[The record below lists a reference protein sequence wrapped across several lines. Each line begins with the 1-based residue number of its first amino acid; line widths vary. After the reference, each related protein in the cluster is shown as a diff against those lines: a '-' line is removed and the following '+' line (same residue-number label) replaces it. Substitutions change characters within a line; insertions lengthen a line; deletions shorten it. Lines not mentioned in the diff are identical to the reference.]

1 MGLFIKKHALAMV
14 SFLLVVLFCVLAT
27 SIYINCEYRVNNVQY
42 SLMPNVDS
50 FRYMLVACI
59 TLVILCSLYGSLMI
73 NEKKYE
79 RKQIVVSL
87 VLGVFCSFSY
97 VGLNYSNIKSD
108 LVARFY
114 EYNLEEIASQNQGKN
129 ENNPYYMEFKEF
141 ARNNSIE
148 GVPYYQKHH
157 DDILSASSNEIYNLN
172 LSYNSILSKSFKE
185 KLDII
190 YADNF
195 VSVRE
200 FKDFKSYVIE
210 NPKEINT
217 ALAFL
222 TR

>member
-1 MGLFIKKHALAMV
+1 MVLFIKKYALAMV

-27 SIYINCEYRVNNVQY
+27 SIYINFEYRVNNVQY

-50 FRYMLVACI
+50 FRYMFAACV
-59 TLVILCSLYGSLMI
+59 TLALLCSLYGGLLIENKKHLVASLI
-73 NEKKYE
+73 
-79 RKQIVVSL
+79 
-87 VLGVFCSFSY
+87 LGVFCSFSY

-114 EYNLEEIASQNQGKN
+114 EYNLEEIASKNQGKN
-129 ENNPYYMEFKEF
+129 ENNPYYIEFKEF

-195 VSVRE
+195 VSVKE
-200 FKDFKSYVIE
+200 FNDFKSYVIE